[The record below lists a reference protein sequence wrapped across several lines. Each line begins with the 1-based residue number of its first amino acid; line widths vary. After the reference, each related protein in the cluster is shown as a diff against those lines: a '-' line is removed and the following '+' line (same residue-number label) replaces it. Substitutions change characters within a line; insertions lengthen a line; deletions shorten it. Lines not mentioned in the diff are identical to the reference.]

1 MARLDAVASVV
12 SDAWNP
18 LVSEDITEEEET
30 VLDCRASPVGS
41 PHARTCP
48 TSELPSPP
56 CFEDGHTVKC
66 DGGSKIKEDGDW
78 GGEICVA
85 GRKVPLCKLKQ
96 SSLPASACGHANLRR
111 ALELREPQNL

>member
-1 MARLDAVASVV
+1 MNVGAQAVGNVGLCYLSRSSTTKTRSMARLDTVAFVV
-12 SDAWNP
+12 TDAWKP

-48 TSELPSPP
+48 TSGLPSPP
-56 CFEDGHTVKC
+56 CFEDGHTIKC

-78 GGEICVA
+78 GERFMWRA
-85 GRKVPLCKLKQ
+85 GKYLSV
-96 SSLPASACGHANLRR
+96 S
-111 ALELREPQNL
+111 